1 MAGVLYFCF
10 IPKGLYII
18 FAQVNLWLVE
28 VMLEGDGKL

>member
-1 MAGVLYFCF
+1 MAGVLYFSF
-10 IPKGLYII
+10 IAEGLCII